1 LIPPL
6 YAILDIDS
14 VTARRWTPAD
24 VCRAWLSAG
33 VRLIQ
38 LRAKHLASGPL
49 LELADELVSLCRES
63 GAVLIVNDRA
73 DIAAM
78 ARAGGLHLG
87 QEDVPARD
95 ARLVLGESA
104 MIGLSTHDS
113 GQVQAG
119 ISEPVQYLAFG
130 PVYSTHT
137 KDTGYHALGL
147 DRLREAASIASQAG
161 LPLVAI
167 GGLTLDQ
174 ASAVREAGA
183 NSLAVI
189 SDLLAAP
196 DLAGVESRAR
206 AWLAAT
212 V

>member
-1 LIPPL
+1 M
-6 YAILDIDS
+6 
-14 VTARRWTPAD
+14 
-24 VCRAWLSAG
+24 
-33 VRLIQ
+33 
-38 LRAKHLASGPL
+38 

-63 GAVLIVNDRA
+63 GAVLIVNERA

-87 QEDVPARD
+87 QDDVPPVD
-95 ARLVLGESA
+95 ARLVVGESA
-104 MIGLSTHDS
+104 LIGLSTHDR
-113 GQVQAG
+113 GQVEAG

-130 PVYSTHT
+130 PVYSTTT

-147 DRLREAASIASQAG
+147 DRLREAALIVSQAG

-167 GGLTLDQ
+167 GGLTLDR

-183 NSLAVI
+183 HSLAVI
-189 SDLLAAP
+189 TDLLVAT
-196 DLAGVESRAR
+196 DLGGVESRAR
-206 AWLAAT
+206 DWLAAT

>member
-1 LIPPL
+1 MIPPL
-6 YAILDIDS
+6 YAILDIDT
-14 VTARRWTPAD
+14 VAARQWMPAD
-24 VCRAWLSAG
+24 VCRAWLAAG
-33 VRLIQ
+33 VGLIQ

-63 GAVLIVNDRA
+63 DAVLIVNDRA

-87 QEDVPARD
+87 QEDVPPRD
-95 ARLVLGESA
+95 ARLVVGESA
-104 MIGLSTHDS
+104 LIGLSTHDID
-113 GQVQAG
+113 QVMAG

-130 PVYSTHT
+130 PVYCTST

-147 DRLREAASIASQAG
+147 DRLREAAPIAGQAG

-167 GGLTLDQ
+167 GGLTLDR
-174 ASAVREAGA
+174 ACAVREAGA
-183 NSLAVI
+183 DSLAVI
-189 SDLLAAP
+189 TDLLTAP